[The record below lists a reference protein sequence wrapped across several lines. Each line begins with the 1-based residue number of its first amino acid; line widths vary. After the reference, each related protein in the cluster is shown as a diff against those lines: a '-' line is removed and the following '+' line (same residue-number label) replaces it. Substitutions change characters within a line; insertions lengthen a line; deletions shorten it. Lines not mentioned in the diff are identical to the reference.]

1 MDDLGS
7 MICAMQYSSSS
18 AQQNYVGG
26 LGSTPLDQVEAIL
39 HANQWQFTRLSADEL
54 CMDLQ
59 GEHSDYA
66 VFFLWDEALDSLQI
80 CVQMDVDVRAVPKAQ
95 LFESV
100 MKVNDKLWLG
110 HFDVPAQSFKP
121 SLRYT
126 ALLKGDEDHNIAQ
139 IEDALNALLLQSEQY
154 SVVFKADVSSGAQPV
169 SYADQSDV
177 KLALMDVQGRC

>member
-66 VFFLWDEALDSLQI
+66 VFFLWDEALDPYKYVCRWMWMCALCQK
-80 CVQMDVDVRAVPKAQ
+80 RNF
-95 LFESV
+95 L
-100 MKVNDKLWLG
+100 N
-110 HFDVPAQSFKP
+110 P
-121 SLRYT
+121 S
-126 ALLKGDEDHNIAQ
+126 
-139 IEDALNALLLQSEQY
+139 
-154 SVVFKADVSSGAQPV
+154 
-169 SYADQSDV
+169 
-177 KLALMDVQGRC
+177 